1 MSDSLAVIRLTW
13 LKNRFLLMFF
23 VGIIGIAEVL
33 LFAISRQQ
41 ARFDSF
47 ASVILCVAFLPAMSW
62 GIFALDVSPFGKL
75 DSCESGYSHWLL
87 RMPIANW
94 KLALIPIAMK
104 TAWVFAV
111 WFVVSKTLVWFGA
124 STWVLIPGF
133 LVAATGALISALA
146 WRPFRS
152 GLLRIWML
160 FILAP
165 VSYGLCLMAI
175 SGKSEAGL
183 SSTAE
188 HGVTIAV
195 AVYFLLSVGIAY
207 RAVTVARHH
216 VAGMIPAD
224 ASGWVAWL
232 WSQLSWDRIAEQT
245 ASHRS
250 PVRAL
255 VWHDLHRSRAYRV
268 NSFLFMACPAM
279 MVAAL
284 FSWAPV
290 ALAIMSVMCMFFVGM
305 ISAARSLEPE
315 TQPSMSTLPTYLS
328 ISPLSDATIAWT
340 RFAMIAGYL
349 SLFLSLSIVFYGVCM
364 IGAENR
370 ENWSRWATWLAS
382 QDTVTGTATVVGLRV
397 TLAILFFTS
406 LLLWGVS
413 CSYVWVPMYGHRWVD
428 VGVVVVSATVVFA
441 LLFAGVRWIIVQPDW
456 PTLTASLL
464 LFLERLKT
472 ISYAAVLVKLVM
484 IVGTAIV
491 VSRSHVASW
500 ASLLQVI
507 AIWTLIT
514 LAMGLLLFGLIPDS
528 RFTLSI
534 CLTFAVLVLP
544 LPSVLVLPLAL
555 NRNRHR

>member
-1 MSDSLAVIRLTW
+1 
-13 LKNRFLLMFF
+13 
-23 VGIIGIAEVL
+23 
-33 LFAISRQQ
+33 
-41 ARFDSF
+41 
-47 ASVILCVAFLPAMSW
+47 
-62 GIFALDVSPFGKL
+62 
-75 DSCESGYSHWLL
+75 
-87 RMPIANW
+87 
-94 KLALIPIAMK
+94 
-104 TAWVFAV
+104 
-111 WFVVSKTLVWFGA
+111 
-124 STWVLIPGF
+124 
-133 LVAATGALISALA
+133 
-146 WRPFRS
+146 
-152 GLLRIWML
+152 ML
-160 FILAP
+160 SILAP

-175 SGKSEAGL
+175 GGKSEAGL

-188 HGVTIAV
+188 LGVTIA
-195 AVYFLLSVGIAY
+195 AAAYFLLAVGIAY
-207 RAVTVARHH
+207 RAVMVARHH
-216 VAGMIPAD
+216 VAGMIPPD
-224 ASGWVAWL
+224 ASGWAAWL
-232 WSQLSWDRIAEQT
+232 WNRLSWDRIGEQ
-245 ASHRS
+245 AAFHRN

-279 MVAAL
+279 LVASL

-349 SLFLSLSIVFYGVCM
+349 ALFLSLSIVFYGVCM
-364 IGAENR
+364 VWPENR

-382 QDTVTGTATVVGLRV
+382 QETVTGTATMVGLRV
-397 TLAILFFTS
+397 TLAILIFIS
-406 LLLWGVS
+406 LLLWSVS

-428 VGVVVVSATVVFA
+428 VGVVVISVAVVFA
-441 LLFAGVRWIIVQPDW
+441 FLFAGVRWIIVQPDW

-472 ISYAAVLVKLVM
+472 IGYAAVLVKLVM

-500 ASLLQVI
+500 TSQLQVI

-514 LAMGLLLFGLIPDS
+514 LAVGLFLFGLIPDS
-528 RFTLSI
+528 RFTLPI
-534 CLTFAVLVLP
+534 CLAFAVLVLP